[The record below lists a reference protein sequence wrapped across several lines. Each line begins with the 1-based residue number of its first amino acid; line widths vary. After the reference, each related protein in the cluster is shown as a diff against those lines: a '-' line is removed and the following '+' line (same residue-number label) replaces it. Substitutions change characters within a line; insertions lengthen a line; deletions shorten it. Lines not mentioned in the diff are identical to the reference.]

1 MCSYGATAS
10 GKLVDAA
17 GLQLLENMG
26 FQRALAAEALKQV
39 TSCFITPLL
48 RLVHLWNS
56 KGYGICSYLQA
67 AAAEGSSSHLEQHSN
82 DNFSLASAFFRLHSL
97 CMMRHCRSQLSLT
110 CLW

>member
-39 TSCFITPLL
+39 TSCLITPLL
-48 RLVHLWNS
+48 RLAH
-56 KGYGICSYLQA
+56 
-67 AAAEGSSSHLEQHSN
+67 
-82 DNFSLASAFFRLHSL
+82 
-97 CMMRHCRSQLSLT
+97 
-110 CLW
+110 

>member
-1 MCSYGATAS
+1 MHEWMCSYGATGS

-48 RLVHLWNS
+48 QLAYLWQQGGLCNVFVSPSCCLRRLLF
-56 KGYGICSYLQA
+56 
-67 AAAEGSSSHLEQHSN
+67 
-82 DNFSLASAFFRLHSL
+82 FSEISL
-97 CMMRHCRSQLSLT
+97 LYKA
-110 CLW
+110 